1 MLHKNIQFFPEG
13 KILKYVFVQ
22 NVYTFPA
29 EIIIKVKFIFSVT
42 AVVRKGKDSS
52 GSPQYLC
59 QEKRLFYLS
68 LFFIGSKFA
77 SADHPA

>member
-42 AVVRKGKDSS
+42 
-52 GSPQYLC
+52 Q
-59 QEKRLFYLS
+59 QW
-68 LFFIGSKFA
+68 
-77 SADHPA
+77 